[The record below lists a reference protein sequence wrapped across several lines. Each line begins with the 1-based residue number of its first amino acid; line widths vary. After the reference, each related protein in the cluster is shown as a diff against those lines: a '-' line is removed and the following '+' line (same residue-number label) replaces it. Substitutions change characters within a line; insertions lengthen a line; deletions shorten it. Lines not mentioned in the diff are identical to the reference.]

1 MSLWVWLNFT
11 LMCLQFLRG
20 LIFYT
25 VLKHGREITK
35 GLVTP
40 TLKSGQRSA
49 VEAGNPGNRKE
60 VDELGMEA
68 SDHPY
73 GEEVEC
79 LMDPEVPPVTT
90 TCYP

>member
-1 MSLWVWLNFT
+1 MY
-11 LMCLQFLRG
+11 LQCLRG
-20 LIFYT
+20 SIFYT

-40 TLKSGQRSA
+40 TQRSGQRSVA
-49 VEAGNPGNRKE
+49 EAGNLGNKKE

-73 GEEVEC
+73 GEEVGC
-79 LMDPEVPPVTT
+79 LMDPEGLPVTT